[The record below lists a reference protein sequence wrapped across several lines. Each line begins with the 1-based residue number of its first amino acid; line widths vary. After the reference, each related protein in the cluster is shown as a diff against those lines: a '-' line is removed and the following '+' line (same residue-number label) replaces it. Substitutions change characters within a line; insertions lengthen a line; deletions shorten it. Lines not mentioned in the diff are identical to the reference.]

1 MKNKTGQK
9 RIYLIGFMTS
19 GKTTLGKILANV
31 LGWDFYDLDKVIEEE
46 QKMQVHEIF
55 TNKGEE
61 FFRNY
66 EVEKLKEL
74 SEKEYVVISLGGGTP
89 TNDFVVDFINRNGFV
104 IYLTVKPENLY
115 KRLKNKIDRPLFR
128 DLVLSENI
136 TEEEFTKKISALLS
150 AREKFYKKA
159 DLEISSDA
167 TRIGKT
173 VDFIAR
179 KLHGVID
186 EKA

>member
-1 MKNKTGQK
+1 MKNKTKQK

-46 QKMQVHEIF
+46 RQMSIHEIF
-55 TNKGEE
+55 SSEGEE
-61 FFRNY
+61 TFRKF
-66 EVEKLKEL
+66 EVKKLSEL

-89 TNDFVVDFINRNGFV
+89 TNDFIIDFINRKGFV

-128 DLVLSENI
+128 DLVLSENV

-150 AREKFYKKA
+150 AREKYYKQA
-159 DLEISSDA
+159 DMEISSDA

-186 EKA
+186 EKD